1 MNYQQY
7 RTKKTIEII
16 IAATLISAALL
27 LAIVGY
33 MSAQTGLPVIELACT
48 GDACMTGQFY
58 DYVKS
63 SGELAPGTIP
73 QPVQTQKGWN
83 CLKNCAQPIPRIT
96 GIEFPPYLI
105 GHAQDGQIVSGLM
118 ADRDHPE
125 RTLFLSKCDGDP
137 LVEFDLS
144 QDTFTFDYAVIDE
157 SDYCMEGTESAYGL
171 FEIAIAPTATP
182 TETSTPT
189 ATATPTLTATPTPTL
204 TSTPTPTIT
213 ATVITPTPTITATVT
228 PSTPIDNP
236 VCEVMTVTS
245 IVDGNGTIDAPNQ
258 VSVGAQIVATYKAA
272 DNEQF
277 THWTVGGVNIASNP
291 LTMTVAENAEC
302 SIVITAHAQAP
313 SNLEENDEP
322 TLRAIYAPIAFK

>member
-105 GHAQDGQIVSGLM
+105 GHAQAGQIISGLI
-118 ADRDHPE
+118 ADRDHIE
-125 RTLFLSKCDGDP
+125 RTLFLSKCDGVP
-137 LVEFDLS
+137 LVAFDLS
-144 QDTFTFDYAVIDE
+144 QDTFTFDYAVDAD
-157 SDYCMEGTESAYGL
+157 SDYCMEGTESGYGL
-171 FEIAIAPTATP
+171 FEIASAPTVTP

-204 TSTPTPTIT
+204 TETPTATSTPTETPTSTST
-213 ATVITPTPTITATVT
+213 ATIT
-228 PSTPIDNP
+228 PSTPINNP
-236 VCEVMTVTS
+236 ICEVMTVTA

-258 VSVGAQIVATYKAA
+258 ISVGVQLMATYKAA

-277 THWTVGGVNIASNP
+277 THWVVNGIRIESNP
-291 LTMTVAENAEC
+291 LVMTAAENPEC
-302 SIVITAHAQAP
+302 AITITAHAQIP
-313 SNLEENDEP
+313 SDLEETDEP
-322 TLRAIYAPIAFK
+322 ESKTIYAPIAFH